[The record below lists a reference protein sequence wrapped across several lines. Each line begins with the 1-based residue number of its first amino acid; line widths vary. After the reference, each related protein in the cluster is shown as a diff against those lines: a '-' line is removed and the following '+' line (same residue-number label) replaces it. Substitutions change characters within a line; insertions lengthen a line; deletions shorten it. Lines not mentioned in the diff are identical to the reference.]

1 MEAFEALNNYY
12 NLKNEHERFS
22 HRYNSVE
29 FLTTLRTIDAYL
41 TPGCRI
47 LEIGAASG
55 RYSHRYARMG
65 YAVDAVELIP
75 RNIELFRENTEPGEN
90 VTITEGNAADLSF
103 LPDKTYDITL
113 LLGPMYHL
121 FTKEEQEKA
130 MSEAV
135 RVTKNGG
142 ILAVS
147 YCMNEATMMNF
158 CFLGGNL
165 NAEMEKGMIDPVTF
179 KCDSDPEHLFVLWR
193 TEEIFALT
201 EQFPVRR
208 LRFVGTDMYTN
219 YYRDAVTAWDEDTFR
234 RYLDYHFAICERADM
249 VGMSHH
255 TLDVLR
261 KTEN

>member
-103 LPDKTYDITL
+103 LPDNTYDITL

-135 RVTKNGG
+135 RVTKND
-142 ILAVS
+142 ILFFRINTFDQRTRMHIQIQL
-147 YCMNEATMMNF
+147 C
-158 CFLGGNL
+158 GNL
-165 NAEMEKGMIDPVTF
+165 RQVTERHNCF
-179 KCDSDPEHLFVLWR
+179 FLDFSGSIICCEHGVLH
-193 TEEIFALT
+193 TGHI
-201 EQFPVRR
+201 V
-208 LRFVGTDMYTN
+208 
-219 YYRDAVTAWDEDTFR
+219 
-234 RYLDYHFAICERADM
+234 CENTYGS
-249 VGMSHH
+249 VKIIVS
-255 TLDVLR
+255 
-261 KTEN
+261 

>member
-103 LPDKTYDITL
+103 LPDNTYDITL

-130 MSEAV
+130 MAEA
-135 RVTKNGG
+135 GG
-142 ILAVS
+142 HAKTAITMILADCS
-147 YCMNEATMMNF
+147 AEEARAR
-158 CFLGGNL
+158 LQR
-165 NAEMEKGMIDPVTF
+165 AKG
-179 KCDSDPEHLFVLWR
+179 H
-193 TEEIFALT
+193 
-201 EQFPVRR
+201 VR
-208 LRFVGTDMYTN
+208 
-219 YYRDAVTAWDEDTFR
+219 E
-234 RYLDYHFAICERADM
+234 AIR
-249 VGMSHH
+249 
-255 TLDVLR
+255 
-261 KTEN
+261 